1 MKKLL
6 CFVLVIVSLLG
17 CLSFTACGKNKK
29 QAKLCYIDLKNN
41 QSGFSVTGDDTAIA
55 IGAKKGSD
63 LINKINEYL
72 YTFTSTAQNGLM
84 NEMCALIRD
93 DKSTY
98 SPDYNLSDNDGGTL
112 KIGMECGYEP
122 YNWTQKT
129 NTNGA
134 LPIKNVSGKYAN
146 GYDVQVAALVAEAL
160 NMKIEIYMYE
170 WDSLIPAVTSGTIDL
185 IIAGMSPTEDRK
197 EVIDFTTP
205 YYRSNLVIV
214 TREDST
220 IANATTL
227 AEIDKQGVRIAAQPG
242 TFHLKALQE
251 QTSSLRVI
259 NTLEDFV
266 VMKIALEK
274 GTIDGYVAEEPTAM
288 AFCM

>member
-1 MKKLL
+1 MKKLISVMI
-6 CFVLVIVSLLG
+6 VLALVFSLGG
-17 CLSFTACGKNKK
+17 CGTSNTKK
-29 QAKLCYIDLKNN
+29 DGAQA
-41 QSGFSVTGDDTAIA
+41 G
-55 IGAKKGSD
+55 GSD
-63 LINKINEYL
+63 
-72 YTFTSTAQNGLM
+72 
-84 NEMCALIRD
+84 ALRV
-93 DKSTY
+93 
-98 SPDYNLSDNDGGTL
+98 
-112 KIGMECGYEP
+112 GMECNYAP
-122 YNWTQKT
+122 YNWSQADDS
-129 NTNGA
+129 NGA
-134 LPIKNVSGKYAN
+134 VAISNVDNMYTN
-146 GYDVQVAALVAEAL
+146 GYDVQVAQ
-160 NMKIEIYMYE
+160 KIADAMGKKLEIYSYE

-214 TREDST
+214 TREDSA

>member
-6 CFVLVIVSLLG
+6 CMILTIVSLIG
-17 CLSFTACGKNKK
+17 CFSFTACGKQTAK
-29 QAKLCYIDLKNN
+29 AKLCYIDLKNN
-41 QSGFSVTGDDTAIA
+41 QSGFTVTGDDTAIA
-55 IGAKKGSD
+55 IGVKKGSD
-63 LINKINEYL
+63 LTSRLNEYL
-72 YTFTSTAQNGLM
+72 DTFDVAAQNDLM
-84 NEMCALIRD
+84 NKMCALVRD
-93 DKSTY
+93 DKATY
-98 SPDYNLSDNDGGTL
+98 TPSFDLSDNNDGTL

-129 NTNGA
+129 DANGS
-134 LPIKNVSGKYAN
+134 LPIKNVPGKYAN
-146 GYDVQVAALVAEAL
+146 GYDVQVAAQVAESL
-160 NMKIEIYMYE
+160 GKKLEIYMYD
-170 WDSLIPAVTSGTIDL
+170 WDSLIPSVTSETIDL

-214 TREDST
+214 TKENSK
-220 IANATTL
+220 IASATTL
-227 AEIDKQGVRIAAQPG
+227 ADIDKTGVKIAAQPG
-242 TFHLKALQE
+242 TFHLKALTQ
-251 QTSSLRVI
+251 QTSSLRVV

-266 VMKIALEK
+266 MMKIALEK

>member
-6 CFVLVIVSLLG
+6 CFVLVIVSLIG
-17 CLSFTACGKNKK
+17 CLSFTACGKEKK

-41 QSGFSVTGDDTAIA
+41 QTGFTVTGDDTAIA
-55 IGAKKGSD
+55 IGVKKGSA
-63 LINKINEYL
+63 LTSRINDYL
-72 YTFTSTAQNGLM
+72 DTFDSAAQNDLM
-84 NEMCALIRD
+84 SKMCALVCD

-98 SPDYNLSDNDGGTL
+98 TPNYDLSDNDGGTL

-129 NTNGA
+129 SANGA
-134 LPIKNVSGKYAN
+134 LPIKNVSGKFAN

-170 WDSLIPAVTSGTIDL
+170 WDSLIPAVTSETIDL

-214 TREDST
+214 TREDCS
-220 IANATTL
+220 IANAKTL
-227 AEIDKQGVRIAAQPG
+227 AEIDKAGIKIAAQPG